1 MCACICRSTYSNK
14 KNDWRSEGRTG
25 GETHLEFRSTDH
37 KPLSENPHDSDPF
50 FLETAAQ
57 KLSEI
62 QLAQR
67 SAFER
72 SETEAQVFEG
82 MRLVV
87 THQRKSY
94 IVHMHILYPGSLGN
108 VGYVEW

>member
-1 MCACICRSTYSNK
+1 MGVVDQSRENKMGPKGHICAHVCAGARIQIK
-14 KNDWRSEGRTG
+14 KNDWRLEGRTG

-67 SAFER
+67 SAFKR
-72 SETEAQVFEG
+72 SETDVCSDRSIFIG
-82 MRLVV
+82 
-87 THQRKSY
+87 KSAC
-94 IVHMHILYPGSLGN
+94 VRFF
-108 VGYVEW
+108 

>member
-14 KNDWRSEGRTG
+14 KNDWRLEGRTG
-25 GETHLEFRSTDH
+25 GKTHHEFRSSDQ

-50 FLETAAQ
+50 FLEMAAQ

-67 SAFER
+67 SAFKR
-72 SETEAQVFEG
+72 SETDVCSDRSIFIG
-82 MRLVV
+82 
-87 THQRKSY
+87 KSAC
-94 IVHMHILYPGSLGN
+94 VRFF
-108 VGYVEW
+108 